1 MSNVSVDIAQTLNI
15 TCRKGDTFVLDLTIT
30 SSGGSPL
37 SLTGYGGALFVKD
50 NQGTSI
56 LTFFT
61 NQISSPTNRTI
72 DDTYNS
78 SNHGLITMAHG
89 GGNNNVVRFLASS
102 TLMAAVEAG
111 NYVYDF
117 AVQYD
122 ATNIITTY
130 TKGSFIVNSDV

>member
-37 SLTGYGGALFVKD
+37 NLSGYGGALLVKD

-56 LTFFT
+56 LSFFT
-61 NQISSPTNRTI
+61 NQATNRTI
-72 DDTYNS
+72 DNTYD
-78 SNHGLITMAHG
+78 SNADGLITMANG
-89 GGNNNVVRFLASS
+89 GGSNNVVRFLASS
-102 TLMAAVEAG
+102 TLMAGIEAG

-122 ATNIITTY
+122 TTNIVTTY
-130 TKGSFIVNSDV
+130 TKGSFIVNADV